1 MMSYEK
7 CVERCVSTWQALQ
20 SGLKTLNQVWW
31 FVFCLSAF
39 HSILFLILWIQ
50 CFCLDEVSDESPAP
64 DVSKLL
70 CAYNSAIDDEIE
82 TRKV

>member
-1 MMSYEK
+1 MCGAL
-7 CVERCVSTWQALQ
+7 CVDLAGFAVWSEDTQPGLVVRLLFVGVS
-20 SGLKTLNQVWW
+20 
-31 FVFCLSAF
+31 F
-39 HSILFLILWIQ
+39 HLVSHSVVTQ
-50 CFCLDEVSDESPAP
+50 CFCLDEVSDEPPAP